1 LKNHSSTPI
10 LEHMPAGEEK
20 QDRVLGMV
28 RVPGIFA
35 TGGVGWF
42 KYLSLSGELSSI
54 EFVNKPKTLNLRR
67 KRPVLVGVIF
77 VNKGDEPLIVKCL
90 FNRKS

>member
-1 LKNHSSTPI
+1 
-10 LEHMPAGEEK
+10 
-20 QDRVLGMV
+20 MV

-67 KRPVLVGVIF
+67 KRPVLVEVILI
-77 VNKGDEPLIVKCL
+77 NKGDEPLLVKCL
-90 FNRKS
+90 FIQKILKKKGRDKALVKI